1 MVGRSPAPYLAVV
14 SDAISAERRL
24 KVLIVED
31 STEVR
36 GRLVS
41 LLREMP
47 SLDVLWVAES
57 VREAHEVLQTL
68 RPDVAL
74 LDLRLPD
81 GSGLDVLR
89 EIRASISA
97 EAFIIMM
104 TAFPAPH
111 LSHACLSAGADLF
124 LDKSGGFT
132 ELPAVLQVL
141 AGGRLA

>member
-1 MVGRSPAPYLAVV
+1 V

-31 STEVR
+31 STDVR

-41 LLREMP
+41 LLSEMP
-47 SLDVLWVAES
+47 GLDVLWVAES
-57 VREAHEVLQTL
+57 VREAREVLRTL

-89 EIRASISA
+89 EIRSSLSA
-97 EAFIIMM
+97 DAFVVVM

-111 LSHACLSAGADLF
+111 LSQACLAAGVDLF

-132 ELPAVLQVL
+132 ELPAILQVL
-141 AGGRLA
+141 IEGRLA

>member
-1 MVGRSPAPYLAVV
+1 VR
-14 SDAISAERRL
+14 DAISAERRL

-41 LLREMP
+41 LLSEMP
-47 SLDVLWVAES
+47 GLDVLWVAES
-57 VREAHEVLQTL
+57 VREAREVLQTL
-68 RPDVAL
+68 QPDVAL

-97 EAFIIMM
+97 EAFVIVM

-111 LSHACLSAGADLF
+111 LSQACLSAGADLF

-132 ELPAVLQVL
+132 ELPSILRVL